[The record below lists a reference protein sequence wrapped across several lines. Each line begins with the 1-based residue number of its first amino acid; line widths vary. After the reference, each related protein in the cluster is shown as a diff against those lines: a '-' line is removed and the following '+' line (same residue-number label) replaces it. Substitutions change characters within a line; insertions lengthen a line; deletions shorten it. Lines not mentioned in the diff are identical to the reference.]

1 MKILYLFLS
10 ASLSHFTHIEV
21 VLNMLKTTFFSSDNK
36 KAEKFR
42 VVKDLPVPHF

>member
-1 MKILYLFLS
+1 MLADCYHSMKILYLFLS

-36 KAEKFR
+36 QKNLE
-42 VVKDLPVPHF
+42 L